1 MDYRMIEMSGMKKR
15 EADDGKIYL
24 EGYFARF
31 DEPYWVFPGWVEM
44 IRKGAFKNYLESGKD
59 VKVLW
64 NHNPDI
70 VLGSTAA
77 GTASLTEDDEG
88 LYGTV
93 EINRSDT
100 DAMNAYARVLRG
112 DVSGCSFG
120 FDIKEFDERI
130 DDDGIYHTELIEIEP
145 LYEVSPCTFPAY
157 ETTNIDARS
166 RERMDSFRKRKLDRW
181 KEEMRKKLKG
191 EEDGA

>member
-1 MDYRMIEMSGMKKR
+1 MERRMVEMSGMKKR
-15 EADDGKIYL
+15 EAEDGKIYL

-31 DEPYWVFPGWVEM
+31 NEPYQVFPDWVET
-44 IRKGAFKNYLESGKD
+44 IRQGAFKNYLESGRD
-59 VKVLW
+59 VKILW

-77 GTASLTEDDEG
+77 GTAELAENDKG

-120 FDIKEFDERI
+120 FDVKEFDERI
-130 DDDGIYHTELIEIEP
+130 DNDGVYRTELIEIEP

-157 ETTNIDARS
+157 ESTNIDARS
-166 RERMDSFRKRKLDRW
+166 KERMDHFRKQRLEQW
-181 KEEMRKKLKG
+181 KETMRKKLKG
-191 EEDGA
+191 E